1 MNKIVRFFVPSE
13 APHRKELQV
22 MVNGRWETVPTEY
35 GTPMDPDTVR
45 QVPEEEKEETVVQK
59 RRRSAPAVGSEW
71 VHRKTGNVYKV
82 LAMALNVTDGQPS
95 EPIVIY
101 RSLEGNDYCPCSRS
115 LDQFMDGRFRQV
127 MP

>member
-1 MNKIVRFFVPSE
+1 
-13 APHRKELQV
+13 

-45 QVPEEEKEETVVQK
+45 QTPEEETVVQK
-59 RRRSAPAVGSEW
+59 RRHRPPAVGSEW

-82 LAMALNVTDGQPS
+82 LAVALNVTNGQPS
-95 EPIVIY
+95 EPVVIY
-101 RSLEGNDYCPCSRS
+101 RSLESDGRCPFSRS
-115 LDQFMDGRFRQV
+115 LDEFTDGRFRQV